1 MALSASAPS
10 NIQATITESLKL
22 VDPVVVH
29 SSLNRPN
36 VFYTA
41 GKMMGLAVSLD
52 SLQFSCIIQM
62 FNLLRT

>member
-1 MALSASAPS
+1 MVLSASAPT
-10 NIQATITESLKL
+10 NIQATITESLKM
-22 VDPVVVH
+22 VDPVVH

-52 SLQFSCIIQM
+52 SPQFSCIIQM
-62 FNLLRT
+62 FNLLCT